1 MMDSTNIT
9 ENPTDNLDEYGVW
22 VKKAPKASEN
32 DVSNENESLGSSKS
46 DESAEVT
53 DIPNSPIDSDAD
65 SLSLDATEE
74 VSLDDFLGDEA
85 LDDTVTSDDAQENKM
100 DFSSEEEVSLDEFL
114 DTDDKEDTA
123 VVASD
128 EIEEE
133 PPLDIDLDFSDE
145 NTEDISSQEES
156 EPSVIV
162 FTVFFFAVMIHSFF
176 IARTYIGE
184 SELWLRSLNL
194 CLKEKRSIWTIL
206 MIFFQVLMMKAV
218 VLQVAKAKIRLQAV
232 KLAQIQRS
240 VKWT

>member
-85 LDDTVTSDDAQENKM
+85 LDDTVTSDDAQEK
-100 DFSSEEEVSLDEFL
+100 D
-114 DTDDKEDTA
+114 
-123 VVASD
+123 
-128 EIEEE
+128 
-133 PPLDIDLDFSDE
+133 
-145 NTEDISSQEES
+145 
-156 EPSVIV
+156 
-162 FTVFFFAVMIHSFF
+162 
-176 IARTYIGE
+176 
-184 SELWLRSLNL
+184 
-194 CLKEKRSIWTIL
+194 
-206 MIFFQVLMMKAV
+206 
-218 VLQVAKAKIRLQAV
+218 
-232 KLAQIQRS
+232 
-240 VKWT
+240 